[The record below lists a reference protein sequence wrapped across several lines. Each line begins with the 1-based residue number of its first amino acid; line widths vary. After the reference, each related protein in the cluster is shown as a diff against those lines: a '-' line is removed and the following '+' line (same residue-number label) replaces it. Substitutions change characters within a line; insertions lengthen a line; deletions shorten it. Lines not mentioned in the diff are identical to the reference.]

1 MVWHNITC
9 QEEGLN
15 VFNFPNLACLVR
27 VSRVV
32 ADSFLREIVTL
43 HPCQSPSMTQTNI
56 QYHSETPLRSIIM
69 VWHNITCQE
78 EALNVFNF
86 PNLACLVR
94 VSRVVADS
102 FLREIVTSH
111 PCQSPSMTQTNIQYH
126 SETPE
131 VHHHGVA

>member
-1 MVWHNITC
+1 MVWHDITC

-15 VFNFPNLACLVR
+15 IFSFPNPAR
-27 VSRVV
+27 
-32 ADSFLREIVTL
+32 
-43 HPCQSPSMTQTNI
+43 P
-56 QYHSETPLRSIIM
+56 
-69 VWHNITCQE
+69 
-78 EALNVFNF
+78 
-86 PNLACLVR
+86 VR

-111 PCQSPSMTQTNIQYH
+111 PCQSPYMTQTNIQYH